1 MLLVAVS
8 ISTHVLDTERGAP
21 ARGVRVTLYRGDE
34 LVAER
39 ETDDDGRVRDLLE
52 GGVPPGTYRL
62 VFFPASSH
70 FFKRVEVELAI
81 DDSARNYHVPL
92 LVAPY
97 SCTLYRGS

>member
-1 MLLVAVS
+1 MRVDAVS

-52 GGVPPGTYRL
+52 GGISPGTYRL
-62 VFFPASSH
+62 VFFPSSH
-70 FFKRVEVELAI
+70 FFRRVEVELAI
-81 DDSARNYHVPL
+81 DDAGRNYHVPL